1 MTRRIGTL
9 IAGAVMLAA
18 IAACDPFAP
27 LGVLTDE
34 QLLENIV
41 FTPDSADVHVGDSV
55 QVTVKKV
62 GKGGGT
68 ISSGTVVLTV
78 GNPLYVSVSN
88 GGYVKGLRVGT
99 TEVLGTLSGR
109 RGSAIIRVIP

>member
-1 MTRRIGTL
+1 MNRRLGTFM
-9 IAGAVMLAA
+9 AGAVLLAA
-18 IAACDPFAP
+18 VAACDPIAP

-34 QLLENIV
+34 QLLEHIV
-41 FTPDSADVHVGDSV
+41 FTPDSTDVHVGDSV
-55 QVTVKKV
+55 QVTIKKV

-78 GNPLYVSVSN
+78 GNPLLVSVSS

>member
-9 IAGAVMLAA
+9 LAGVALLTAV
-18 IAACDPFAP
+18 AACDPFAP

-34 QLLENIV
+34 QLLESIS
-41 FTPDSADVHVGDSV
+41 FTPDSADVRVGDSV
-55 QVTVKKV
+55 LVTVKRV

-68 ISSGTVVLTV
+68 ISNGTVVLTV
-78 GNPLYVSVSN
+78 GNPLLISITN
-88 GGYVKGLRVGT
+88 AAYVKGLRVGT

-109 RGSAIIRVIP
+109 RGSAVIRVIP